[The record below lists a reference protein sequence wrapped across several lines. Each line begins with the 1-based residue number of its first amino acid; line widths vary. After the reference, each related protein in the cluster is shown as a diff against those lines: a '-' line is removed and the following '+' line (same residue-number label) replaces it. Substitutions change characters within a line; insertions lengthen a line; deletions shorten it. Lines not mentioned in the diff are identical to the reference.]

1 MVGWNAKGLWD
12 APDAL
17 NAPLLR
23 RVQAYAMA
31 VNEENA
37 RMGRIVAAPT
47 AGSAGTIP
55 GALIG
60 VADHLNIPD
69 ERLVDPMIL
78 AAGVGKAISKRMFIS
93 GAAGGC
99 QAEIGSSAAMAAA
112 AVVELLGG
120 TPRAAVHAASLAL
133 MNTIGLVC
141 DPVGGYVEVP
151 CVSRNAFFAVHAV
164 SAAQLALAQLESFIP
179 PDEVLG
185 AMASVGRMMPAA
197 LRETADGG
205 LAQTP
210 TGLAV
215 TARMQ
220 GKEGQ
225 AEGDLPGGMTSLPM
239 RRSISARMSSGFRP
253 VSAQSR
259 SSTHCEAGAGAF
271 ISSSR
276 VMGRLLQAE
285 WGKPTV
291 AAGHF
296 GRLLFGLSAAG
307 LASGPSS
314 GAGRTPSAAVAC
326 SSARCR
332 LSVFSVFG

>member
-1 MVGWNAKGLWD
+1 MTLEELMNSPVPASAWVLEQDCQETGLDPNDIRSEMASRIAEMRSSIERGLNSDAKSITGMVGWNAKGLWES
-12 APDAL
+12 PDVL
-17 NAPLLR
+17 QAPLLR

-60 VADHLNIPD
+60 VADHLRISD
-69 ERLVDPMIL
+69 ECLVDPLIL

-112 AVVELLGG
+112 AVTELMGG
-120 TPRAAVHAASLAL
+120 NSRACVQAASMAL

-164 SAAQLALAQLESFIP
+164 SAAQLALANLESFIP
-179 PDEVLG
+179 PDEVIG
-185 AMASVGRMMPAA
+185 AMASVGRMMPEA
-197 LRETADGG
+197 LRETAEGG

-215 TARMQ
+215 AARME
-220 GKEGQ
+220 GKE
-225 AEGDLPGGMTSLPM
+225 ENEMIELPM
-239 RRSISARMSSGFRP
+239 A
-253 VSAQSR
+253 
-259 SSTHCEAGAGAF
+259 
-271 ISSSR
+271 
-276 VMGRLLQAE
+276 
-285 WGKPTV
+285 
-291 AAGHF
+291 
-296 GRLLFGLSAAG
+296 
-307 LASGPSS
+307 
-314 GAGRTPSAAVAC
+314 
-326 SSARCR
+326 
-332 LSVFSVFG
+332 

>member
-1 MVGWNAKGLWD
+1 MTLKELMNAPAPASGWVLAQDCAETGLDPQDIRSEMSRRIGEMRASVERGLSSDAKSITGMVGWNAKGLWD

-55 GALIG
+55 GALLG
-60 VADHLNIPD
+60 VADHLGLPD

-120 TPRAAVHAASLAL
+120 SPRAAVHAASLAL

-179 PDEVLG
+179 PDEVVG
-185 AMASVGRMMPAA
+185 AMASVGRLMPAE
-197 LRETADGG
+197 LRETAEGG

-215 TARMQ
+215 TARMDGRQ
-220 GKEGQ
+220 E
-225 AEGDLPGGMTSLPM
+225 EPGGMIELPM
-239 RRSISARMSSGFRP
+239 A
-253 VSAQSR
+253 
-259 SSTHCEAGAGAF
+259 
-271 ISSSR
+271 
-276 VMGRLLQAE
+276 
-285 WGKPTV
+285 
-291 AAGHF
+291 
-296 GRLLFGLSAAG
+296 
-307 LASGPSS
+307 
-314 GAGRTPSAAVAC
+314 
-326 SSARCR
+326 
-332 LSVFSVFG
+332 